1 MNLNPASVSF
11 KQVTLASVLAS
22 EVKEET
28 VQMIAMIQDGTNY
41 QVVFSQDESLIGD
54 DSFTELGVAM
64 TKDGLI
70 TAPLTLL
77 DGTMI
82 LAAYVYGKKYVGTV
96 SEGAVTLEPPVG
108 D

>member
-1 MNLNPASVSF
+1 MILNPTSVTF

-22 EVKEET
+22 EIKEET
-28 VQMIAMIQDGTNY
+28 VQMIALIQDGTNY
-41 QVVFSQDESLIGD
+41 QAVFSQDESMIGD
-54 DSFTELGVAM
+54 DTFTELGIAM

-77 DGTMI
+77 DGTI
-82 LAAYVYGKKYVGTV
+82 TLSAYVNGKKYVGALSDGV
-96 SEGAVTLEPPVG
+96 VTLEQPVG

>member
-1 MNLNPASVSF
+1 MTLTPASVSF

-28 VQMIAMIQDGTNY
+28 VQMIALIQDGTNY
-41 QVVFSQDESLIGD
+41 QVVFSQDESLVGD
-54 DSFTELGVAM
+54 DSFTELGIAL

-70 TAPLTLL
+70 TAPVTLL

-82 LAAYVYGKKYVGTV
+82 LTAYVYGKKYVGTV